1 MVYSVLET
9 KAASK
14 QLNTLPAPIVLR
26 VLAAL
31 ADLATNPRPQGCRK
45 TRTVLGD
52 VAWRVRVGDYRIV
65 YDIDDR
71 AQEVRV
77 FAIRHR
83 RDVYRAR

>member
-1 MVYSVLET
+1 MVYNVLET
-9 KAASK
+9 KAASR
-14 QLNTLPAPIVLR
+14 QLNALPEPVVLR

-31 ADLATNPRPQGCRK
+31 ADLATDPRPRGCRK
-45 TRTVLGD
+45 IRTVHGD

-65 YDIDDR
+65 YDVDDR

-83 RDVYRAR
+83 RDVYRPR